1 MLDDEGCL
9 NAFLPTDLFL
19 STATPLALERDLE
32 FYDSTLG
39 IVVLNGNFP
48 RYWVVGNTLMSPTQW
63 ILQVFDFK
71 SL

>member
-1 MLDDEGCL
+1 MPSFQRISSYRLQHI
-9 NAFLPTDLFL
+9 FLWG
-19 STATPLALERDLE
+19 RDLE
-32 FYDSTLG
+32 FYDNTLG

-63 ILQVFDFK
+63 ILQVFDLK